1 MVVSREGV
9 VEMGYGGDVPRITCC
24 GTCEQCAGV
33 VDEVG
38 NDHFHNFLREPGG
51 LGRTCG
57 GKSLDFDPIS
67 VPRLI
72 SAPDLVSEE
81 CNHCIGANAIQLLA
95 SVVIKTAYGLTC

>member
-24 GTCEQCAGV
+24 GTREKDPGV
-33 VDEVG
+33 VNEVG
-38 NDHFHNFLREPGG
+38 DDYIHKFLWKPCG

-57 GKSLDFDPIS
+57 GQLLDFNPIS

-81 CNHCIGANAIQLLA
+81 CNHYSSANTIQSLTG
-95 SVVIKTAYGLTC
+95 VVTERAYEPTC